1 LLQDFPFKGHEQALK
16 AMEEHDLVGISY
28 VEGRASKVKP
38 GKPVYRYAFQQLVNG
53 ESLPFLNCR
62 GREGQLTSRPSIQ
75 IIEPN

>member
-1 LLQDFPFKGHEQALK
+1 LLQEFPFKGHEQALK

-53 ESLPFLNCR
+53 ESLSFQIS
-62 GREGQLTSRPSIQ
+62 ESGQVS
-75 IIEPN
+75 